1 VKGLLVLGAKPKAL
15 GKPMASSEPKG
26 GAEKEYAREA
36 FSALQDGDED
46 GFVSAFLGA
55 VRACAGK
62 AEASDYEDEDAD
74 DDEM

>member
-1 VKGLLVLGAKPKAL
+1 VKGLLVLGAKPK
-15 GKPMASSEPKG
+15 GDRPEPKG

-46 GFVSAFLGA
+46 GFVEAFLGA

-62 AEASDYEDEDAD
+62 SSASEYEPEDD